1 MDVTVTVYPE
11 EGEFSRIAKALLAAA
26 DSPYQV
32 VTVSNPRMGFI
43 VPEEVFDRFHAQ
55 QAQEW
60 EARDEQPQEQEAPK
74 RRGRPRK
81 AAVAKEEAADSTPEA
96 DVDEGRQDST
106 DTEVEDQ

>member
-11 EGEFSRIAKALLAAA
+11 EGEFSRIAKALLAVA

-32 VTVSNPRMGFI
+32 VTVSNPRMGFR

-60 EARDEQPQEQEAPK
+60 EERDEAPQQEPPK

-81 AAVAKEEAADSTPEA
+81 AAAAKEDSAQEAADPAA
-96 DVDEGRQDST
+96 DEVQQDGS
-106 DTEVEDQ
+106 DTEVEEE